1 MTLRRFAQRD
11 DTGDA
16 SGGEKQVLQYIEA
29 AQSHIHAPAGKAE
42 LRRQIEMRQP
52 THVMLVA
59 FG

>member
-1 MTLRRFAQRD
+1 MTRRRFAQKD

-16 SGGEKQVLQYIEA
+16 SGGEKQVLQCIEA
-29 AQSHIHAPAGKAE
+29 AQSYIHASAGKAE

-52 THVMLVA
+52 THVMLAA